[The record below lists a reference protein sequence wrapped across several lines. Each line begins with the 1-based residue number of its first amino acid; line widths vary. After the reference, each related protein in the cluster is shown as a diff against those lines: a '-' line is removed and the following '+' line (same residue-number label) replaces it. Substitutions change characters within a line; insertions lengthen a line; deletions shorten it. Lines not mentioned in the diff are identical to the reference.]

1 MNFKDPL
8 VKDLDEKIEEME
20 EIIEKLDVNIQ
31 HDGTKF
37 SGIAFVSFLTENMKD
52 EVLKNNEHTLSERLI
67 AYMNRG
73 RSDALTYNDL
83 SWLDHKLFLQPAPE
97 PNDVDWE
104 FVHITTT

>member
-20 EIIEKLDVNIQ
+20 EIIEKLDLNIQ

-52 EVLKNNEHTLSERLI
+52 EVLKNNEHTFSERLA

-83 SWLDHKLFLQPAPE
+83 SWLDHKLFLSAAPE